1 MVGPGSYSF
10 GPQNGRVLVK
20 TYREGLA
27 KAVGHDLV
35 IEVGRWSANATVG
48 EDPTDTTI
56 TATADVESVE
66 PVEGVGGVK
75 PLTDNDRRE
84 IKKSMRKILT
94 APEISF
100 RSSSVK
106 VAGSSATVTGDLTIQ
121 GRSETVDV
129 QMTEA
134 GGKIRGS
141 FSVIQTRWGIK
152 PYSGLLGA
160 LRLSDRVDIEFEV
173 NGPTGD

>member
-1 MVGPGSYSF
+1 MVAPGSYTF

-20 TYREGLA
+20 TYRAGLA
-27 KAVGHDLV
+27 KVVGHDLV

-48 EDPTDTTI
+48 EDPADTTI
-56 TATADVESVE
+56 TATADVESLE
-66 PVEGVGGVK
+66 PVEGAGGVK
-75 PLTDNDRRE
+75 PLTDDDRRE
-84 IKKSMRKILT
+84 IKKNMRKILT

-100 RSSSVK
+100 RSSSVE

-160 LRLSDRVDIEFEV
+160 LRLSDRVDIEFE
-173 NGPTGD
+173 